1 MSLSNSYYYSEMI
14 EKFESKIKV
23 AGRAVEYW
31 GSQSISSDASALF
44 ELIKNSRDADATKV
58 EVIFENVASDG
69 GIITIKDNGNGMTKK
84 EVDEKWMIAGT
95 DSKIV
100 NTMSKKGRRVW
111 GEMGIGRFSCER
123 LAKRTQMISLPRDS
137 RNKIVMNFDWEK
149 YKGDN
154 ITFDTVTHDGYVE
167 AKEKESEHGL
177 ILILDDVKSKWGLT
191 KIQKLKRELG
201 SYILPKE
208 LRGPEDFEIKISA
221 PEYELKDENV
231 ESGIIKI
238 APLQMKAS
246 FDGNELKM
254 KIRDNDNTEKKLH
267 KRETVPYTDKTCG
280 PFSFGL
286 YFYPLD
292 KSGERKWKEYY
303 KKHLK
308 DTEIKDF
315 LKNNSGVYL
324 YRDHVW
330 MKPYGGSNDWL
341 GLEGKRIQRRSKIGR
356 SQVYG
361 IVGISQDKNPKIR
374 PTAHREVLQSNQ
386 ALDDLKFIISDAI
399 RDLEN
404 YRQETKVAKPKP
416 AEKLEIMAGNNISQ
430 ITKLCMSKQSLK
442 KDDIDMIRQYATATK
457 KFIDE
462 SAVEQSEKSEDSIGI
477 REHELNVMSLG
488 LVTSYVSHEVVEPSE
503 SSWGVIEEVRKM
515 MDNTDFSKVMDKDVV
530 QQGFGWIETLEKN
543 TRKLVH
549 FLSFIDE
556 LSSHIAS
563 SKARSGRALQIK
575 VKNMW
580 ELVTNGLG
588 SLAESTNFEYVE
600 YPQNL
605 KIRIDRI
612 DLESVLTNLLTNSL
626 ESVKQT
632 KTKNNTVRCDATY
645 LKSGLVIKFSD
656 NGKGILIKEREE
668 IFEPFVTTNKT
679 SDDVIYGHGLGL
691 TIVREILKK
700 YRGTIEVAPTGYF
713 RPGTTFLIKIPTE
726 RVKMVG

>member
-1 MSLSNSYYYSEMI
+1 MEKI
-14 EKFESKIKV
+14 EKFASKIRV

-58 EVIFENVASDG
+58 EIIFENTGSG
-69 GIITIKDNGNGMTKK
+69 GGTITIKDNGNGMTRND
-84 EVDEKWMIAGT
+84 VDEKWLIAGT

-100 NTMSKKGRRVW
+100 NTISKGGRRVW

-123 LAKRTQMISLPRDS
+123 LAKKTRMISLPRNS
-137 RNKIVMNFDWEK
+137 GNKIVMDFDWEK
-149 YKGDN
+149 YKSKD

-167 AKEKESEHGL
+167 AKEKESDHGL
-177 ILILDDVKSKWGLT
+177 ILVLEDVKSKWDLK
-191 KIQKLKRELG
+191 KIQKLKKDLG

-208 LRGPEDFEIKISA
+208 LKGPEDFEIKISA
-221 PEYELKDENV
+221 PEYELKDDDV
-231 ESGIIKI
+231 ESGFINI

-246 FDGNELKM
+246 FDGKELKI
-254 KIRDNDNTEKKLH
+254 KIRDNDNSEKKIH
-267 KRETVPYTDKTCG
+267 ERETVEYSDKTCG

-292 KSGERKWKEYY
+292 MSGDKKWEEYY

-308 DTEIKDF
+308 EYEIKDF
-315 LKNNSGVYL
+315 LKNYSGVYL

-330 MKPYGGSNDWL
+330 MKPYGGDNDWL
-341 GLEGKRIQRRSKIGR
+341 GLEGKRVQRRSKIGR
-356 SQVYG
+356 SQVFG
-361 IVGISQDKNPKIR
+361 LVNISQDKNPAIR

-386 ALDDLKFIISDAI
+386 ALDDLKSVLGDAI
-399 RDLEN
+399 KDLEN
-404 YRQETKVAKPKP
+404 YRQEVKVAKPKL
-416 AEKLEIMAGNNISQ
+416 AEKMEVMAENNISQ
-430 ITKLCMSKQSLK
+430 ITKLCRSKESLNK
-442 KDDIDMIRQYATATK
+442 NDIERIREYADATK

-462 SAVEQSEKSEDSIGI
+462 SIVENTEKDRESVGI

-488 LVTSYVSHEVVEPSE
+488 LVTSYVSHEVVEPLENTWNVLSD
-503 SSWGVIEEVRKM
+503 VRKM
-515 MDNTDFSKVMDKDVV
+515 MDSTDFSTTLEKGLVK
-530 QQGFGWIETLEKN
+530 QGFEWLETLEKN

-563 SKARSGRALQIK
+563 SKARGGRTTQVK
-575 VKNMW
+575 VSDMW
-580 ELVTNGLG
+580 GLVTTGLQ
-588 SLAESTNFEYVE
+588 SLTESTEFEFVE
-600 YPQNL
+600 HPKDL

-626 ESVKQT
+626 ESVKKT
-632 KTKNNTVRCDATY
+632 KTKTNTIRCDAAY

-656 NGKGILIKEREE
+656 NGKGILIKDKEE
-668 IFEPFVTTNKT
+668 IFEPFVTTNMT
-679 SDDVIYGHGLGL
+679 SDDIVYGHGLGL

-700 YRGTIEVAPTGYF
+700 YQGTIEVSTPGYF
-713 RPGTTFLIKIPTE
+713 QPGATFVIKIPAE
-726 RVKMVG
+726 QVKMVG